1 MSDMLSIIKNM
12 LGWGDWYVACIL
24 MFYTIFYFAVYISC
38 KYKLNTTILLAI
50 FFCIYYIWAY
60 FYYGPLEG
68 HYYRYVWACSGKENK
83 SIMDSGSRFFV
94 YMVL

>member
-50 FFCIYYIWAY
+50 FFVFIIY
-60 FYYGPLEG
+60 G
-68 HYYRYVWACSGKENK
+68 HIF
-83 SIMDSGSRFFV
+83 IMVR
-94 YMVL
+94 

>member
-50 FFCIYYIWAY
+50 FF
-60 FYYGPLEG
+60 
-68 HYYRYVWACSGKENK
+68 
-83 SIMDSGSRFFV
+83 IMVR
-94 YMVL
+94 